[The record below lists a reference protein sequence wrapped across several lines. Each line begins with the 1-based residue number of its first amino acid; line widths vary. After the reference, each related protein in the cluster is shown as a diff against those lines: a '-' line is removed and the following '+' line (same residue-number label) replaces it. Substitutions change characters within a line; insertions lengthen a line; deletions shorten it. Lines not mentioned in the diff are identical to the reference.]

1 MADKRRD
8 PDQAEFVTF
17 TVGDQKFCIDI
28 MSLREIRGW
37 SPATPLPDT
46 PDYVLGVVN
55 LRGAVL
61 PIIDLALRFGLAE
74 SEPSDR
80 SIIMITQVENKMV
93 GLLAD
98 SVSDII
104 TIDPSEV
111 QAAPRYPGDSR
122 NMYVSGLV
130 AREEAMIGLISLPD
144 VVGEQDQVVAA

>member
-1 MADKRRD
+1 MGETGEETNR
-8 PDQAEFVTF
+8 AEFVTF
-17 TVGDQKFCIDI
+17 TVGEQRFCIDI

-55 LRGAVL
+55 LRGTVL
-61 PIIDLALRFGLAE
+61 PIIDLAERFGLPGAE
-74 SEPSDR
+74 PNAR
-80 SIIMITQVENKMV
+80 SIIMITNVDGKLA

-111 QAAPRYPGDSR
+111 QAAPNYKEDSR
-122 NMYVSGLV
+122 SMYVAGLV
-130 AREEAMIGLISLPD
+130 ARDDEMIGLVSLPD
-144 VVGEQDQVVAA
+144 VVGHQALVAA